1 MDGILVDLGFV
12 QIYWYSVMLF
22 VGFLLGGYLLLRE
35 AKRFKIDEE
44 FVVNLFFYTIPIS
57 IIGARL
63 YYVAFNWEMYA
74 DNIIDIFK
82 VWEGGL
88 AIHGGI
94 LFGLLFVIIYTHKH
108 GYSIIRMMD
117 MASVGLIVG
126 QIIGRWGN
134 FFNQEAHGPSTTL
147 ETLKSYHL
155 PNFIIEGMNINGTYY
170 HPTFLYES
178 LWNLVGLIIML
189 IIRRTKK
196 IKLGQVTGFYMIWY
210 GVGRYFIESLRTDS
224 LMYGDFKVAQLISIA
239 FVIIGLVL
247 VLKNAFNS
255 KFEVRYNEGE

>member
-94 LFGLLFVIIYTHKH
+94 LFGLLFVIIYTHKY

-134 FFNQEAHGPSTTL
+134 FFNQEAHGPATTL